1 MYGNYREK
9 LRVYYFW
16 ELRYPTHKDDKLN
29 VPFITWMCQSLTRL
43 VHVHVKYL
51 YLIACVNKSVF
62 NGLCAS
68 VKEIYNNEGLDGFF
82 R

>member
-1 MYGNYREK
+1 MCLLLLGVK
-9 LRVYYFW
+9 G
-16 ELRYPTHKDDKLN
+16 LRYPTHKDDKLN
-29 VPFITWMCQSLTRL
+29 VPFITWMCQSWTIH

-62 NGLCAS
+62 SGLCAS
-68 VKEIYNNEGLDGFF
+68 VKEIYNNEGLSGFF